1 MFDGIDPD
9 QPKIETLETKEFE
22 IDEETR
28 RRLVAEWTQRLSSLP
43 GIRGRIL
50 RTALKCGWS

>member
-28 RRLVAEWTQRLSSLP
+28 RRLAAEWTQRLSSLP
-43 GIRGRIL
+43 GIRGRI
-50 RTALKCGWS
+50 